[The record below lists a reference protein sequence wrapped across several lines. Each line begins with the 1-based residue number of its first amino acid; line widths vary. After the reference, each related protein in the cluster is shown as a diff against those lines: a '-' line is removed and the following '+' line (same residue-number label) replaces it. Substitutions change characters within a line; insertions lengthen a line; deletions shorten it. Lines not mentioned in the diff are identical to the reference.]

1 MAQGQVASWFTGDD
15 GVRVLINWGNPQTF
29 PNRRNKRILNPPA
42 NIVVASNKR
51 ATLIALQAAGVRV
64 PQFAT
69 TREQWEALPRRRNIW
84 VARTI
89 LNGSGGDGIVIVR
102 ENDPFPQETRLV
114 TMYIKKL
121 REYRLHVMN
130 GFVIC
135 VQQKRKES
143 EAEQTAD
150 QKLIR
155 NRSNGWVFTRNDIDP
170 LPQDALTQAVNAVA
184 ALGLDFGAVDLV
196 IGRDDELAYVLEV
209 NTAPGLEGTTV
220 QDYANGFRQHYGL
233 GR

>member
-1 MAQGQVASWFTGDD
+1 
-15 GVRVLINWGNPQTF
+15 
-29 PNRRNKRILNPPA
+29 
-42 NIVVASNKR
+42 
-51 ATLIALQAAGVRV
+51 
-64 PQFAT
+64 
-69 TREQWEALPRRRNIW
+69 
-84 VARTI
+84 
-89 LNGSGGDGIVIVR
+89 
-102 ENDPFPQETRLV
+102 
-114 TMYIKKL
+114 
-121 REYRLHVMN
+121 MN